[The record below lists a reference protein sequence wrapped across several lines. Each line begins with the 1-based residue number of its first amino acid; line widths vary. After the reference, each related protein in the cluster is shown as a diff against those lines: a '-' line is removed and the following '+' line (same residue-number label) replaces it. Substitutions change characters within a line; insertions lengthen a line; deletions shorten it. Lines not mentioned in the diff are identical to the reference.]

1 MWMRKTEKWPE
12 RTERTRKY
20 LRGLEDVKNGQR
32 GYLENGLEGPE
43 NGPRGLEREA
53 LALNFEA
60 SSTPVLVF

>member
-53 LALNFEA
+53 Y
-60 SSTPVLVF
+60 